1 MNMLSSL
8 SLLLFCTSLVS
19 PALVQDQFENFKREF
34 NKNYD
39 EVEEVSKLK
48 TSFYGW
54 LEKKNYLYWIFKSH
68 IFLLLYHIISKKF

>member
-8 SLLLFCTSLVS
+8 SVLLFCTSLVS
-19 PALVQDQFENFKREF
+19 PALVQDQFEDFKRNF

-48 TSFYGW
+48 TSF
-54 LEKKNYLYWIFKSH
+54 
-68 IFLLLYHIISKKF
+68 